1 MKVADRVA
9 ALPAYLFARIE
20 QKIEELKNSGVDVIS
35 LGIGDPDRPTPP
47 HIVQALKE
55 QADNPENHRY
65 PTSVGLLAFRQ
76 AVANWYQGRFGVN
89 LDPRSEVVTLIGSK
103 EGIGHIAFC
112 YLNPGDIAL
121 IPDPGYPVY
130 GIGSA
135 LAGAENYILPL
146 TAERHFLPDF
156 GAIPADIARRAKLLW
171 LNYPNNPTGATADLE
186 FFQSAVSFARSY
198 DLIICHDAPYTEVTF
213 DGYVA
218 PSFLQAKGAKA
229 VGIEF
234 HSLSKTYNMTGWRL
248 GWAAG
253 NPEVIRTLGTL
264 KSNLDSGAFQAVQ
277 YAGIAALE
285 GPQDCVREMRQVY
298 QQRRDIVIEGLR
310 GLGWQV
316 DPPRATIYA
325 WAPVPPG
332 YTSLEFA
339 ELVLEKAGVVIT
351 QGIGYGAYGEGFF
364 RISLTIPT
372 ERLLEAFRR
381 LKEAFGAFVFD

>member
-20 QKIEELKNSGVDVIS
+20 QKIEELQNSGVDVIS

-55 QADNPENHRY
+55 QADNSENHRY

-76 AVANWYQGRFGVN
+76 AVADWYRGRFGVD

-135 LAGAENYILPL
+135 LAGAENYVLPL
-146 TAERHFLPDF
+146 TPERHFLPDF

-218 PSFLQAKGAKA
+218 PSFLQAEGAKE

-253 NPEVIRTLGTL
+253 NPEIARTLGSF

-285 GPQDCVREMRQVY
+285 GPQDCIREMRQVY

-316 DPPRATIYA
+316 DPPRATIYV
-325 WAPVPPG
+325 WVPVPPG

-372 ERLLEAFRR
+372 ERLIEAFRR